1 MKDAR
6 TMPGVVSALVKDR
19 NAKGQVKVEY
29 SWLDETLRS
38 DWVPVSSV
46 MAGKGRGLCAM
57 PEIDDE
63 VLIAFHH
70 GHFDQPIVV
79 GFLWN
84 GVDETPHSDPRERI
98 FRSVNGHCVRMLD
111 STPTGG
117 DLGVLVIEDAHG
129 NRITLSNGK
138 IAIHATGVL
147 ELVAPIVTINGRPV
161 QAVPAPI

>member
-1 MKDAR
+1 MTAAR

-19 NAKGQVKVEY
+19 NGKGQVRVEY
-29 SWLDETLRS
+29 SWLDEVLRS

-57 PEIDDE
+57 PELDDE

-98 FRSVNGHCVRMLD
+98 FRSVNGHCIRMVD
-111 STPTGG
+111 SSAASG
-117 DLGVLVIEDAHG
+117 DLGCLVIEDAHG

-138 IAIHATGVL
+138 IAIHATAVL
-147 ELVAPIVTINGRPV
+147 ELAAPIVTINGRPV
-161 QAVPAPI
+161 QPVSAPI